1 MLKILQTRLQKY
13 VNCELP
19 DVQGGFRKGRGTSLK
34 SNRKGLDQW
43 SFKALWKAKI
53 QLQMIRTKFWNSSLE
68 VYLAV
73 KIHGSTLECQTGTF
87 LITWSSGVNTE
98 SRFTGSIETKL
109 RTVWNKVFLCTW
121 YVKFLLYFKENVKIK
136 RFFLISF
143 CKLTVRWY
151 MEVHEALHNPTL

>member
-1 MLKILQTRLQKY
+1 M
-13 VNCELP
+13 N
-19 DVQGGFRKGRGTSLK
+19 

-109 RTVWNKVFLCTW
+109 RTVWNRVFLCTW
-121 YVKFLLYFKENVKIK
+121 YVKFLLYFKENIKIK
-136 RFFLISF
+136 KIFFNLILWAH
-143 CKLTVRWY
+143 CKMIHGGSWGITQSYVII
-151 MEVHEALHNPTL
+151 NP